1 MRFTLAALGLA
12 AVASAS
18 MSYDDKPDTPVAPY
32 MPPKNTTTATTA
44 FTTKVVTAYT
54 TYCPTPT
61 EITHGGTTYTVT
73 EATTLSE
80 FSWEGVWK
88 CFQTDYA
95 IF

>member
-18 MSYDDKPDTPVAPY
+18 MSYEDTPVAPY
-32 MPPKNTTTATTA
+32 MPPKNTTTATATTA

-88 CFQTDYA
+88 CFQADYA